1 LVAIGAVWLAI
12 ILQLTV
18 AALGRHRTSTKL
30 GALSGLLIVLSA
42 GWLLIVIA
50 LGDLAAHSDFASWPS
65 PTMLAG
71 VFFLAFAAV
80 AAAAFT
86 RMPH

>member
-1 LVAIGAVWLAI
+1 
-12 ILQLTV
+12 
-18 AALGRHRTSTKL
+18 
-30 GALSGLLIVLSA
+30 LLIVLSA

-80 AAAAFT
+80 AAAAFK